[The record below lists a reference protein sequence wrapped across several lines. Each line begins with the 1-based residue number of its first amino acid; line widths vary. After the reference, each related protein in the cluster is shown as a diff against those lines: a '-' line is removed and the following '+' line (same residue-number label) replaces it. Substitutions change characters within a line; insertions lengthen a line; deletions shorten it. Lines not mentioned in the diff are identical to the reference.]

1 MKIAIMQPYLFPY
14 IGYWQLINAVDKF
27 VIFDDVNYIHKGFIN
42 RNKILAGGKPH
53 QFTLNLIGASQNK
66 LINKIQIEKN
76 YSKILKTI
84 EFNYKKS
91 AQFNNFFP
99 LLKSI
104 FDQKETNL
112 AKFIGNSL
120 KKISE
125 YIEIKTDFVFSS
137 EIKKN
142 NEFKNQDKII
152 DICQK
157 LKTTH
162 YINAINGKKLYDKM
176 LFKKNNIKLNF
187 IQTKSFEYQ
196 QFNNDFVPYL
206 SIIDVLMFNDL
217 DNIKS
222 LLNLYELI
230 E

>member
-14 IGYWQLINAVDKF
+14 IGYWQLINVVDKF
-27 VIFDDVNYIHKGFIN
+27 IIFDDVNYINKGFIN
-42 RNKILAGGKPH
+42 RNKILVGGKLH

-125 YIEIKTDFVFSS
+125 YIEIKTEFAYSS
-137 EIKKN
+137 AIKKN

-152 DICQK
+152 NICHT
-157 LKTTH
+157 LNATH
-162 YINAINGKKLYDKM
+162 FINPINGKELYDRK
-176 LFKKNNIKLNF
+176 LFAENGIKLNF
-187 IQTKSFEYQ
+187 IQTKSFKYQ
-196 QFNNDFVPYL
+196 QFNNQFRPFL
-206 SIIDVLMFNDL
+206 SIIDVMMFNNKDH
-217 DNIKS
+217 IKS